1 MFANLVA
8 APQIARPAA
17 SMYGGWENRMVH
29 CRAGEGSYPIASW
42 QAFVRNYGLKEA
54 KVDSQ

>member
-1 MFANLVA
+1 M
-8 APQIARPAA
+8 ID
-17 SMYGGWENRMVH
+17 
-29 CRAGEGSYPIASW
+29 CRRSEGSYPIASW